1 MKPLSRR
8 SLNRIWMAVYVFGV
22 LFLLTWCLI
31 PVIWSFIISIT
42 PRSDTMLSPA
52 PFFPNSPTFE
62 NYRQLIFTT
71 SDGRVNE
78 GALFKVGLLNSVI
91 SSFASVICGLP
102 VGILSAYAFT
112 RMKFRGKALLKT
124 MLLATLVIPV
134 FACIVP
140 LFQMFTVLG
149 LNDNFFGL
157 ILVYVSSYM
166 PLTIWILCSF
176 FESLPHELEEAAILD
191 GCKPFMTLV
200 RIILPVSYPVI
211 FAVALIVFVSTWNQF
226 LIPLI
231 LAPSLS
237 TKPIA
242 VVVSEFT
249 TKTITNY
256 GLMNAGGIIAIIPP
270 VLVAMLFRR
279 FLIYG
284 LTAGATRG

>member
-1 MKPLSRR
+1 M
-8 SLNRIWMAVYVFGV
+8 IWMTVYALGV
-22 LFLLTWCLI
+22 LFLLMWCLI
-31 PVIWSFIISIT
+31 PVVWSFIISIT
-42 PRSDTMLSPA
+42 PRLDSMQSPA
-52 PFFPNSPTFE
+52 PLFPKNPTFE
-62 NYRQLIFTT
+62 NYKQLILATP
-71 SDGRVNE
+71 DGRQNE

-91 SSFASVICGLP
+91 SSLASIVCGLP
-102 VGILSAYAFT
+102 VCILAAYTFT
-112 RMKFRGKALLKT
+112 RMNFWGKSVLKA

-149 LNDNFFGL
+149 LTDNFIGL

-176 FESLPHELEEAAILD
+176 FETLPHELEEAAVLD
-191 GCKPFMTLV
+191 GCKPFRTIMS
-200 RIILPVSYPVI
+200 IILPVSYPVI
-211 FAVALIVFVSTWNQF
+211 FAVALIVFIATWNQF

-242 VVVSEFT
+242 VVISEFS
-249 TKTITNY
+249 TKTLTNY

-270 VLVAMLFRR
+270 VVVAVLFRR

>member
-1 MKPLSRR
+1 MQ
-8 SLNRIWMAVYVFGV
+8 
-22 LFLLTWCLI
+22 
-31 PVIWSFIISIT
+31 
-42 PRSDTMLSPA
+42 SPA
-52 PFFPNSPTFE
+52 PLFPKNPTFE

-71 SDGRVNE
+71 PDGRLNE
-78 GALFKVGLLNSVI
+78 GALFKVGLLNSII
-91 SSFASVICGLP
+91 SSGASIICGLP
-102 VGILSAYAFT
+102 VSILAAYSFT
-112 RMKFRGKALLKT
+112 RMKFRGKTVLKT

-140 LFQMFTVLG
+140 LFQMFTTLG
-149 LNDNFFGL
+149 LTDNFLGL
-157 ILVYVSSYM
+157 TMVYVSSYM

-191 GCKPFMTLV
+191 GCRPFMTLV

-211 FAVALIVFVSTWNQF
+211 FAVALIMFIATWNQF

-242 VVVSEFT
+242 VVISEFT
-249 TKTITNY
+249 TKTLTNY

-270 VLVAMLFRR
+270 VIVALLFRR

-284 LTAGATRG
+284 LTAGATRS